1 MSSKK
6 DTPVSI
12 SVGIAHPFPTFARR
26 VRELLAFSSRDVAFH
41 TTRFAT
47 LDEVIDAAAN
57 KQIDV
62 VLLSLDLEDR
72 VGLSAFDELHTQ
84 TPEVPI
90 ITLEKSVAQ
99 FGFTAVEQGAQDYLT
114 EDALTTEL
122 LEKSI
127 RCAIVHHG
135 RRNEARQHVD
145 LFDNLLEN
153 IPEHIYFKDRKSR
166 FIRVNRSMAE
176 SFQLKDPKDI
186 IGKTDFHFFTWEHA
200 QPAFD
205 DEQMLISKQL
215 PAIQKTERETFADG
229 RVAWVL
235 TTKMPL
241 RSRNGRIV
249 GTFGIS
255 HDITKLQEMEQALE
269 AERNHLKITTAEL
282 MKKEMQMA
290 SNLALAREIQ
300 LALLPRQYPKFPPQA
315 TAETSLLHFD
325 HRYIPE
331 QAVGGDFFTIFTVSP
346 TKAGV
351 LICDVMGH
359 GPSAALVTAIV
370 RTLCEDLR
378 QVSHSP
384 SEFLGGLN
392 TGLKRLL
399 QRVEDPMLCTGFYLT
414 VDSETGAVEFCSAGH
429 PSPIHIDRAN
439 GRAALLTSYDPSHG
453 PILGLL
459 ESARYPTCRFH
470 LESGDAILLFTDG
483 VFEVSCGDGEEYG
496 PQRLLE
502 TVSSKVGLETASLMD
517 AVLDDVI
524 TNAEVGFED
533 DVCMVSVERR

>member
-1 MSSKK
+1 MSSKN
-6 DTPVSI
+6 DLPVSI

-26 VRELLAFSSRDVAFH
+26 VRDLLAVASRDVPFH

-62 VLLSLDLEDR
+62 VLLSLNLEER
-72 VGLSAFDELHTQ
+72 TGLNAFDELHTQ
-84 TPEVPI
+84 IPEVPI
-90 ITLEKSVAQ
+90 IALETSGSE
-99 FGFTAVEQGAQDYLT
+99 FGFTAVERGAQDYLS
-114 EDALTTEL
+114 ENALSSEV

-127 RCAIVHHG
+127 RCAIIHHG

-166 FIRVNRSMAE
+166 FIRVNRAMAE
-176 SFQLKDPKDI
+176 NFQLKDPKEI
-186 IGKTDFHFFTWEHA
+186 VGKTDFDFFTWEHA

-205 DEQMLISKQL
+205 DEQKLISKQV
-215 PAIQKTERETFADG
+215 PTIQKSEKETFPDG
-229 RVAWVL
+229 RVTWVL

-282 MKKEMQMA
+282 MEKDAQMA
-290 SNLALAREIQ
+290 SNLALAKEIQ
-300 LALLPRQYPKFPPQA
+300 LALLPRHYPQFPPQA
-315 TAETSLLHFD
+315 TTENSLLRFD

-331 QAVGGDFFTIFTVSP
+331 QAVGGDFFTIFHVSP

-378 QVSHSP
+378 QVSDSP
-384 SEFLGGLN
+384 GEFLGGLN
-392 TGLKRLL
+392 AGLKRLL

-414 VDSETGAVEFCSAGH
+414 VDSETGDVEFCSAGH
-429 PSPIHIDRAN
+429 PSPIHLDRVRGQATPLS
-439 GRAALLTSYDPSHG
+439 AYDSSHG

-459 ESARYPTCRFH
+459 ESARYPTCRFTLAPH
-470 LESGDAILLFTDG
+470 DAILLFTDG
-483 VFEVSCGDGEEYG
+483 VFEVSCADGEEYG
-496 PQRLLE
+496 SQRLLE
-502 TVSSKVGLETASLMD
+502 TVTTKLALDTGSLMD
-517 AVLDDVI
+517 AVLKDVI
-524 TNAEVGFED
+524 TNAAAGFED
-533 DVCMVSVERR
+533 DVCMVSVERQ